1 MAGERGQ
8 RNLFSRINNFGCLE
22 EVVQNTAGRSGYL
35 SGFPATL
42 NLNEA
47 MKTLPASNSI
57 PAWQIE
63 RAAKLQRACLC
74 IKGAIQRGEK
84 IRKAIRRTS
93 RRYHGRPFKAG
104 LKHRMALTPATLR
117 RLYDAWQQAG
127 EKPSAFRLGY
137 SARPP
142 YLPRKLMLR
151 FAAYCAAN
159 RLPSVRVAWLKFSS
173 RPQNGRA
180 QEFTY
185 GQVTY
190 SFTAANF
197 YRMQEQL
204 RLIEQAQAELD
215 RIRLLAGAE
224 ITDRLPLNPP
234 RRRIEPG
241 NGFQI

>member
-1 MAGERGQ
+1 M
-8 RNLFSRINNFGCLE
+8 NSSN
-22 EVVQNTAGRSGYL
+22 
-35 SGFPATL
+35 
-42 NLNEA
+42 
-47 MKTLPASNSI
+47 ASKSI
-57 PAWQIE
+57 PGWQLE

-74 IKGAIQRGEK
+74 IKAALQRGEK

-93 RRYHGRPFKAG
+93 RRYHGRPFRADSRHK
-104 LKHRMALTPATLR
+104 LALTPATLR
-117 RLYDAWQQAG
+117 RLYDAWLKAG
-127 EKPSAFRLGY
+127 ERPSAFKLGY
-137 SARPP
+137 RARPP
-142 YLPRKLMLR
+142 YLPRKLVLR

-180 QEFTY
+180 REFTY

-190 SFTAANF
+190 SFSAVNF

-204 RLIEQAQAELD
+204 RCIEQAQAELD
-215 RIRLLAGAE
+215 RIKLATIAE
-224 ITDRLPLNPP
+224 ITDCLPLNPP